1 MVLQTQ
7 NADHQAVSYRVDV
20 KNTIETAAKS
30 KSPVKLLYFKKKANF
45 RDNAQ
50 QDIEI
55 NRKSII
61 YPCPKDEASFQ
72 YQGMEHS
79 AAEGKSIQEIQ
90 DKGCDKQMVSV
101 TAFVDIDEC
110 PTVLVDTKKGKMK
123 IRMHDE
129 WWDWA
134 DSTYCVGGH
143 IPSFKTS
150 GVYKLL
156 NCMVREFAD
165 NIMVN
170 TITDTIKKTITDT
183 QIKCKEPKVKLY
195 HQLCFPLQDIK
206 ISNRIRKCPECG
218 QTITDELLTNKDFFR
233 CANCSTSCRFSTMP
247 MQRTAKVHVMD
258 NLQEITIYSAQL
270 EEYCYNH
277 SVDFGDEGNIT
288 QGMLK
293 DEETTMVVNTRNIC
307 VAFK

>member
-1 MVLQTQ
+1 MARLFCIDSIIAYVHNVSPTKKSKRSGINYFNMVLQTQ
-7 NADHQAVSYRVDV
+7 NANHQAVSYRFDV
-20 KNTIETAAKS
+20 KNTIETAAES

-50 QDIEI
+50 EDIEI

-61 YPCPKDEASFQ
+61 YPCPKDETSFQ

-110 PTVLVDTKKGKMK
+110 PTVLVDTKKGKME
-123 IRMHDE
+123 RLECMMNDE
-129 WWDWA
+129 TGQIQLTVW
-134 DSTYCVGGH
+134 GGH

-170 TITDTIKKTITDT
+170 TITDTIIKPITDA

-195 HQLCFPLQDIK
+195 HLLCFPLQDIK
-206 ISNRIRKCPECG
+206 ISDRIRKCPECG
-218 QTITDELLTNKDFFR
+218 QTITDELLTNK
-233 CANCSTSCRFSTMP
+233 RFLP
-247 MQRTAKVHVMD
+247 
-258 NLQEITIYSAQL
+258 L
-270 EEYCYNH
+270 C
-277 SVDFGDEGNIT
+277 
-288 QGMLK
+288 
-293 DEETTMVVNTRNIC
+293 
-307 VAFK
+307 